1 MVTFLYID
9 FWAFSYTSMFSFSI
23 ILEEEF
29 ILGLITGQCLLF
41 LIFYIF
47 VRYFLL
53 TTKLSSPILKSRKS
67 EHFHEKLDDTREL
80 FSSFITDDDF
90 YLLKKHQSYPSAHD
104 AQIITDDISSQDTAW
119 INMLLRIIHHLPFTS
134 SFTYKLLEN
143 ISSLINSKAV
153 EMHML
158 EWIESISLKEWQWG
172 MQSPT
177 VSDIQYRYDPN
188 NGVTIFRLHLDWNR
202 PCSFTLTSS
211 ISIHS
216 TEKIWIPLQAHL
228 PVSLSVHVERLSGYL
243 FCSHK
248 GSKIGLTLHPTF
260 HISFRFDSE
269 LGNVSKLRNLPRISD
284 WIHAHSILGIQQALY
299 LPNYHVFSI
308 NEM

>member
-1 MVTFLYID
+1 
-9 FWAFSYTSMFSFSI
+9 MFSFSI

-41 LIFYIF
+41 LTFYIF
-47 VRYFLL
+47 IRYFLL
-53 TTKLSSPILKSRKS
+53 TTKLSNPILENKKN
-67 EHFHEKLDDTREL
+67 EQQFEKLDDAREL

-90 YLLKKHQSYPSAHD
+90 YLLKKYQPYSSAQD
-104 AQIITDDISSQDTAW
+104 GQIVADDIPSQDNAW
-119 INMLLRIIHHLPFTS
+119 VNMLLRIIHHLPFTS
-134 SFTYKLLEN
+134 LFTYRLLEN
-143 ISSLINSKAV
+143 ISSLINSNSI
-153 EMHML
+153 EMPIL

-177 VSDIQYRYDPN
+177 ISDIQYRCDPS
-188 NGVTIFRLHLDWNR
+188 NGVTTFRLHLDWNR

-211 ISIHS
+211 ISIRP
-216 TEKIWIPLQAHL
+216 TERVWIPLQAHL
-228 PVSLSVHVERLSGYL
+228 PISLSVHAERLSGYL
-243 FCSHK
+243 FFSHK
-248 GSKIGLTLHPTF
+248 GSSIGLALHPTF

-269 LGNVSKLRNLPRISD
+269 LGNVSKLRNLPRISE